1 MANGAHSFDLAGL
14 IFYVSDT
21 NIINDITVDTN
32 GVVTFNTE
40 TNAGTAYI
48 TITNGATGA
57 TATTSVVV
65 NGVSE
70 LKELQLQH
78 PGKPIVKGE
87 AIVFPSLLLIL
98 SVEQSQVKILL

>member
-1 MANGAHSFDLAGL
+1 MVLL
-14 IFYVSDT
+14 
-21 NIINDITVDTN
+21 
-32 GVVTFNTE
+32 TFNTE
-40 TNAGTAYI
+40 ANAGTAYI
-48 TITNGATGA
+48 PITNGATGA

-87 AIVFPSLLLIL
+87 AIVFPFTAVDTFGGAIAGKDL
-98 SVEQSQVKILL
+98 VMSQVSF